1 MSGCSSGYIPF
12 SLAASPFLKVVGKTM
27 FVKWKIKGNMATLYF
42 HSHTANHDGVS
53 YIWME
58 LTATENLKP
67 ETSPCLTLKATEQFT
82 PTWTV
87 HLHFGSLF
95 PWTQVSKLPMKMIS
109 EHPCWGQWIL
119 TGCTFRKLF
128 LSSKFS
134 SSSFQERGKMQFS
147 SFFFFFFYLLRFKR
161 GLSFVTE

>member
-42 HSHTANHDGVS
+42 HSHTANHDRVS

-58 LTATENLKP
+58 LTAAENLKP
-67 ETSPCLTLKATEQFT
+67 ETSPCFTLKATEAVY
-82 PTWTV
+82 PNMNS
-87 HLHFGSLF
+87 SLTLQISF
-95 PWTQVSKLPMKMIS
+95 PLDPGFKAAHENDIWAPLL
-109 EHPCWGQWIL
+109 WGQWIL

-128 LSSKFS
+128 LSPKFS
-134 SSSFQERGKMQFS
+134 SSSFQERKNAVFLI
-147 SFFFFFFYLLRFKR
+147 FFLLVV
-161 GLSFVTE
+161 L